1 VPRVAHIFALA
12 GVLCVSISTC
22 RSESLPPRE
31 IPIHQ
36 KTLVVFLTSDSAIAP
51 GAFSEIQ
58 KEVSHLLQPAA
69 IHVDWR
75 DPAIDRE
82 GVENDYSA
90 VIRLRGTCS
99 STEPGTRF
107 QHAVS
112 GPYTLA
118 SSAVA
123 EGVILPFADIDCA
136 ALNSF
141 LGPALWKEPDPVREF
156 VYARAVAR
164 LMAHE
169 LYHVV
174 GQTSLHARSG
184 ISGPAFTVAELLS
197 EHFDFTES
205 AVTELQAYSETGE
218 YSGRTEFDEASGK

>member
-1 VPRVAHIFALA
+1 
-12 GVLCVSISTC
+12 
-22 RSESLPPRE
+22 
-31 IPIHQ
+31 
-36 KTLVVFLTSDSAIAP
+36 LVIFLTSDSAIAP
-51 GAFSEIQ
+51 GAFSEIR
-58 KEVSHLLQPAA
+58 KEVSHLFEPAA
-69 IHVDWR
+69 IRVDWR
-75 DPAIDRE
+75 DPSIDRE

-90 VIRLRGTCS
+90 VIRLRGACS
-99 STEPGTRF
+99 PAEPGTRF

-112 GPYTLA
+112 GPFTLA

-123 EGVILPFADIDCA
+123 DGVILPFGDIDCA

-141 LGPALWKEPDPVREF
+141 LGPALWKEASPVREF

-184 ISGPAFTVAELLS
+184 ISAPAFTVDELLS

-205 AVTELQAYSETGE
+205 AATELHAYSEAAPYTAQ
-218 YSGRTEFDEASGK
+218 TEFDEASGK